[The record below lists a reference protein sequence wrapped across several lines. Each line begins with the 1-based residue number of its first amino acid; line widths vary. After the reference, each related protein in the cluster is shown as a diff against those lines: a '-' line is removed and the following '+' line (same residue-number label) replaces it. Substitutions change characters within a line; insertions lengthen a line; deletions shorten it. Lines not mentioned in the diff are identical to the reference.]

1 MFYCDYTT
9 PYRASSTAK
18 YEESSNSLVYP
29 RSRSHSYFRCGQELG
44 RVPTHTRNVYRD
56 KTPPPVINTT
66 YERAPTPE
74 PDVIEKIYIKRE
86 PQQIYET
93 IYERPKTPP
102 PVVIEKTEVEAPPAA
117 LYTCKVVDVDH
128 GARNQLVRYDEGK
141 ALRSAARSTTKYE
154 FEYPSSYGLKPR
166 LWNRR
171 ASSSAYDVLLN
182 SQDFVNYV
190 RTKYP
195 STKWS
200 YSFNKS
206 YVD

>member
-1 MFYCDYTT
+1 MN
-9 PYRASSTAK
+9 
-18 YEESSNSLVYP
+18 SNFIL
-29 RSRSHSYFRCGQELG
+29 
-44 RVPTHTRNVYRD
+44 
-56 KTPPPVINTT
+56 I
-66 YERAPTPE
+66 
-74 PDVIEKIYIKRE
+74 IKR
-86 PQQIYET
+86 
-93 IYERPKTPP
+93 
-102 PVVIEKTEVEAPPAA
+102 
-117 LYTCKVVDVDH
+117 VVDVDH

>member
-1 MFYCDYTT
+1 MIDFIFLSIQLIFYILFL
-9 PYRASSTAK
+9 
-18 YEESSNSLVYP
+18 N

-56 KTPPPVINTT
+56 KTPPPVVNTS

-117 LYTCKVVDVDH
+117 LYTCK
-128 GARNQLVRYDEGK
+128 YDWI
-141 ALRSAARSTTKYE
+141 SW
-154 FEYPSSYGLKPR
+154 F
-166 LWNRR
+166 
-171 ASSSAYDVLLN
+171 
-182 SQDFVNYV
+182 
-190 RTKYP
+190 
-195 STKWS
+195 
-200 YSFNKS
+200 
-206 YVD
+206 